1 MRNLIA
7 AALLL
12 LLAPSGRLAAEDAA
26 PTKKRYLSPY
36 DQVNA
41 WVAQEK
47 SALVFAGKTRG
58 DFERWRKQFA
68 KRLRGYLGRVP
79 ERVPLDAEVLEKQD
93 CGDYTREK
101 VVFNTEKYASVVAY
115 VLVPKELKPG
125 ERRPAVL
132 ACHGH
137 GRGKADVCG
146 VAASP
151 EERKTLIEPLNYDYA
166 VQFVRRGY
174 VVIAPDWRGFG
185 ERQSPAAWARAG
197 RDPCNVHFIKG
208 ALLGF
213 NLLAH
218 NLWDLMK
225 CVDVLE
231 TLPYVERERIGA
243 MGLSGGGAHVMHFS
257 ALEPRIR
264 ATDVICALNSYRAWG
279 IGIDNFCGTQFLPGL
294 FQYGDH
300 AEICGLICPRPL
312 LVENGGFDYG
322 FPPEDS
328 LKAYARLQQIYQAS
342 GVPENLEQDF
352 NYGGHQYYGHKAPAF
367 FAKHLG
373 EA

>member
-1 MRNLIA
+1 MAGRYISTRQFFLNLIRDYEPELTFRGSSRDDFETGPA
-7 AALLL
+7 AFAQRFHECLGPLPQPVPLATEVLWRVEEDGLIREKILFDSAPFTTVPAILL
-12 LLAPSGRLAAEDAA
+12 RLADTDRGRRRPAIVCIHGHGAHGKDA
-26 PTKKRYLSPY
+26 
-36 DQVNA
+36 
-41 WVAQEK
+41 VAGSK
-47 SALVFAGKTRG
+47 DPGVRG
-58 DFERWRKQFA
+58 DIANYNYNYGEQMAKAGYVTIIPDMRPFGERS
-68 KRLRGYLGRVP
+68 
-79 ERVPLDAEVLEKQD
+79 DHM
-93 CGDYTREK
+93 
-101 VVFNTEKYASVVAY
+101 
-115 VLVPKELKPG
+115 PG
-125 ERRPAVL
+125 ERPIV
-132 ACHGH
+132 
-137 GRGKADVCG
+137 
-146 VAASP
+146 
-151 EERKTLIEPLNYDYA
+151 
-166 VQFVRRGY
+166 
-174 VVIAPDWRGFG
+174 
-185 ERQSPAAWARAG
+185 G